1 MMLTK
6 TATTVAKTALRTS
19 STSSAALFTTT
30 TSTNKA
36 RIVYT
41 KTDEAPM
48 LATYAFLPIIKRF
61 AEPVG
66 VDVVLSD
73 ISVAARILC
82 QFDLA
87 KDELAALGE
96 LCKTPEAN
104 VIKLPNVSA
113 SIPQLVEAITELQG
127 KGYDIPDFPANPSN
141 AAEEE
146 IAAKYGNVLG
156 SSVNPVLREGN
167 SDRRVAAP
175 VKAFAQANP
184 KKMGDWA
191 PDCKS
196 HVAHMTEGDFF
207 ESEQSVTIGGSP
219 TSVRIEFED
228 SSGSTQV
235 MKDGVPLQAH
245 EVVDSSRM
253 SISHLVAY
261 LEKEIQSAKD
271 EGIMLSLHLKATMMK
286 VSDPIMFGHV
296 VKVYY
301 KDVFA
306 KHAALF
312 EELGVNPNNGLGD
325 VYDKIKGHASQ
336 AEVEADIM
344 SVYDTR
350 PKLAMVDS
358 RKGITNLHV
367 PSDVII
373 DASMPNVVRDSG
385 KMWNTDDALE
395 DTKCLIPDRCYA
407 TFYQAV
413 MDDCRAN
420 GQFDPATMGNVSN
433 VGLMAQKAEEYGSH
447 PYTFEAASAGKMRVV
462 DENSG
467 DTLMEHNV
475 GKGDIWRMCTVKDAP
490 IRDWVRLA
498 VSRAR
503 ATGDP
508 AIFWLNEAR
517 AHDRS
522 IIAKV
527 NTYLPEHD
535 TSGLDITIAP
545 PVDAAKRSCTR
556 AREGND
562 TISVTGNV
570 LRDYLTDLFPIL
582 ELGTSAKMLSIVPLL
597 AGGGLYETGAG
608 GSAPKHVQQFVEEG
622 HLRWDSLGEYLAL
635 AVSLETL
642 GETSGDENARLLGE
656 TLTEATGRLLN
667 ENKSPSRK
675 VNEIDNRGSHFY
687 IAKNWAAAMAKHNSD
702 FSTLAEEL
710 AKYEDEIMSD
720 LIKCQGKPM
729 DIGGYYE
736 LDDDKA
742 NATMRPSAK
751 FNELIDGR

>member
-184 KKMGDWA
+184 KKMGVWA

-556 AREGND
+556 AREGNN

>member
-1 MMLTK
+1 MS
-6 TATTVAKTALRTS
+6 KTALRSLAAATS
-19 STSSAALFTTT
+19 TTSNSFTTT
-30 TSTNKA
+30 SGAKA

-66 VDVVLSD
+66 VDVTLAD

-82 QFDLA
+82 QFGLA
-87 KDELAALGE
+87 NDELAELGE
-96 LCKTPEAN
+96 LCKTPDAN

-113 SIPQLVEAITELQG
+113 SQPQLVEAIAELQA
-127 KGYDIPDFPANPSN
+127 KGHNIPNFPANPSTP
-141 AAEEE
+141 EEE
-146 IAAKYGNVLG
+146 AIFQKYSNVLG
-156 SSVNPVLREGN
+156 SAVNPVLREGN

-184 KKMGDWA
+184 KKMGAWS
-191 PDCKS
+191 PDCKT
-196 HVAHMTEGDFF
+196 HVAHMSEGDFF
-207 ESEQSVTIGGSP
+207 ESEQSVTLGDAP
-219 TSVRIEFED
+219 TSVRIEYTD
-228 SSGSTQV
+228 ASGTVQV
-235 MKDGVPLQAH
+235 MKSDIAMQAH

-253 SISHLVAY
+253 SIKHLVTY
-261 LEKEIQSAKD
+261 LEKEIQAAHD
-271 EGIMLSLHLKATMMK
+271 QGIMLSLHLKATMMK
-286 VSDPIMFGHV
+286 ISDPIMFGHV

-306 KHAALF
+306 KHGALF
-312 EELGVNPNNGLGD
+312 DELKVDPNNGLGD
-325 VYDKIKGHASQ
+325 VYDKLQGHPKQS
-336 AEVEADIM
+336 EVEADIQA
-344 SVYDTR
+344 VYATR

-385 KMWNTDDALE
+385 GMWNTDDALE
-395 DTKCLIPDRCYA
+395 DTKCLVPDRCYA

-413 MDDCRAN
+413 MDDCRQN
-420 GQFDPATMGNVSN
+420 GQFDPATMGNVAN

-447 PYTFEAASAGKMRVV
+447 PYTFEVAGEGTMRVV
-462 DENSG
+462 DEASG
-467 DTLMEHNV
+467 STLMEHSV

-503 ATGDP
+503 ATGD
-508 AIFWLNEAR
+508 ATIFWLDEAR

-527 NTYLPEHD
+527 NQYLPDHD
-535 TSGLDITIAP
+535 TNGLDITVAT
-545 PVDAAKRSCTR
+545 PVNAAVTSCTR
-556 AREGND
+556 ARDGLN

-642 GETSGDENARLLGE
+642 GETSGDENAKLLGV
-656 TLTEATGRLLN
+656 TLTEATAMLLN

-675 VNEIDNRGSHFY
+675 VNEIDNRGSHYY
-687 IAKNWAAAMAKHNSD
+687 IAKNWAAAMAKHNSS
-702 FSTLAEEL
+702 FTTLASEL
-710 AKYEDEIMSD
+710 AKYEDEITSD
-720 LIKCQGKPM
+720 LIKCQGDGQ
-729 DIGGYYE
+729 DIGGYYM

>member
-1 MMLTK
+1 M
-6 TATTVAKTALRTS
+6 LRTTMTKNTLKQVAAAA
-19 STSSAALFTTT
+19 STSSNALFTTT
-30 TSTNKA
+30 TGKKA
-36 RIVYT
+36 KIIYT

-66 VDVVLSD
+66 VEIDLAD
-73 ISVAARILC
+73 ISVAARVLC
-82 QFDLA
+82 QFGLA
-87 KDELAALGE
+87 KDELAELGD
-96 LCKTPEAN
+96 LCKTPDAN

-113 SIPQLVEAITELQG
+113 SIPQLTEAIAELQQ
-127 KGYDIPDFPANPSN
+127 KGYDIPNYPANPAN
-141 AAEEE
+141 AEEQG
-146 IAAKYGNVLG
+146 IHDKYANVLG
-156 SSVNPVLREGN
+156 SAVNPVLREGN

-184 KKMGDWA
+184 KKMGAWA
-191 PDCKS
+191 NTCKT
-196 HVAHMTEGDFF
+196 HVAHMEGGDFF
-207 ESEQSVTIGGSP
+207 ESEQSVTIGDAA
-219 TSVRIEFED
+219 TSARIEFTD
-228 SSGSTQV
+228 ASGTTQV
-235 MKDGVPLQAH
+235 MKEGVALQAH

-253 SISHLVAY
+253 SIAHLVEY

-286 VSDPIMFGHV
+286 ISDPIMFGHV

-312 EELGVNPNNGLGD
+312 EELLVNPNNGLGD
-325 VYDKIKGHASQ
+325 VYDCINGHAMQ

-344 SVYDTR
+344 KVYETR

-373 DASMPNVVRDSG
+373 DASMPNVIRDSG
-385 KMWNTDDALE
+385 GMWNTDDALE

-413 MDDCRAN
+413 MEDCRAN
-420 GQFDPATMGNVSN
+420 GQFDPATMGNVAN

-447 PYTFEAASAGKMRVV
+447 PYTFEAASAGSMRVV
-462 DENSG
+462 DETSG
-467 DTLMEHNV
+467 ETLMEHEV
-475 GKGDIWRMCTVKDAP
+475 GQGDIWRMCTVKDAP

-527 NTYLPEHD
+527 NKYLPDHD
-535 TSGLDITIAP
+535 TSGLDITIET
-545 PVDAAKRSCTR
+545 PVNAAIRSCTR
-556 AREGND
+556 ARAGDD

-608 GSAPKHVQQFVEEG
+608 GSAPKHVQQFVDEG

-642 GETSGDENARLLGE
+642 GESNGDENARLLGL
-656 TLTEATGRLLN
+656 TLTEATGQLLT

-675 VNEIDNRGSHFY
+675 VNEIDNRGSHYY
-687 IAKNWAAAMAKHNSD
+687 IAKNWAAAMAKHNPKFAS
-702 FSTLAEEL
+702 LAEEL
-710 AKYEDEIMSD
+710 VKYEDEITAD
-720 LIKCQGKPM
+720 LIACQGKPM
-729 DIGGYYE
+729 DIGGYFM
-736 LDDDKA
+736 LDDNKA
-742 NATMRPSAK
+742 NSTMRPSAK